1 MLFCHRLWPVWEGK
15 STVKQMLGDGIMTL
29 FGAPIAHEDSALR
42 ACDTS
47 LAMQAALCAYTEEV
61 HRTHGVDLHIRVGLN
76 SGEVVVRTMHHALQ
90 MEYSAVGQTTYLAAR
105 MKQVATPGT
114 IVLTAVTVRLVAGLD
129 VRLQETV
136 LTLLAPVYSWFTEG
150 FDTAD
155 LQEARALL
163 EVLG

>member
-1 MLFCHRLWPVWEGK
+1 MC
-15 STVKQMLGDGIMTL
+15 
-29 FGAPIAHEDSALR
+29 ASA
-42 ACDTS
+42 
-47 LAMQAALCAYTEEV
+47 EEV
-61 HRTHGVDLHIRVGLN
+61 HRTRGVDLHIRVGLN

-136 LTLLAPVYSWFTEG
+136 PTLARELLAPVYSWFTEG

>member
-1 MLFCHRLWPVWEGK
+1 
-15 STVKQMLGDGIMTL
+15 
-29 FGAPIAHEDSALR
+29 
-42 ACDTS
+42 
-47 LAMQAALCAYTEEV
+47 LCAYAEEV
-61 HRTHGVDLHIRVGLN
+61 HRTRGVDLHIRVGLN

-90 MEYSAVGQTTYLAAR
+90 MEYSAVGQTTHLAAR

-136 LTLLAPVYSWFTEG
+136 LTLLAPVYRRFTEG
-150 FDTAD
+150 FDAAD